1 MERVGKRGRYIL
13 VPVQYGFNI
22 FPNMGYMVAD
32 VIRNQNDPRRGVTP
46 TKAAL
51 HMASVVFGS
60 FNPFGGA
67 VDLSDGVQ
75 VLLALAPTIT
85 DLPIQLVNERGTFG
99 TPSAPLPQRGNAG
112 PDSERMFPSQ
122 MDGVPAKI
130 AKALNELGGGN
141 EAKAGSIMGV
151 ETSITP
157 GTIQTIIAATTG
169 GLGTFA
175 EQITSSIVAMSSDDK
190 DLKAGRMP
198 VVNRFYGEVDEDA
211 NIRKAGDRMRE
222 VAKVSGEIIAQ
233 FEDGI
238 NVELSNEDQ
247 RMLSL
252 AGAQEDYRK
261 AMSEMRKEEIAVIE
275 SDMTESEK
283 KLVRQQINKARD
295 ELATVMNRVYLDTLK
310 QK

>member
-1 MERVGKRGRYIL
+1 L

-22 FPNMGYMVAD
+22 FPTMGYMVAD

-60 FNPFGGA
+60 LNPFGGA

-85 DLPIQLVNERGTFG
+85 DLPIQLANERGTFG
-99 TPSAPLPQRGNAG
+99 TPSAPDRSPWDLR

-151 ETSITP
+151 ETSVTP
-157 GTIQTIIAATTG
+157 GTIQTIIGATTG

-175 EQITSSIVAMSSDDK
+175 EQMTSSVVAMSSDDK
-190 DLKAGRMP
+190 DLKANRIP
-198 VVNRFYGEVDEDA
+198 FVNRFYGEVDEDA

-222 VAKVSGEIIAQ
+222 VAKVAGEIEAQ
-233 FEDGI
+233 FKLGMD
-238 NVELSNEDQ
+238 VTLSNEDQ

-252 AGAQEDYRK
+252 SEAQEDYRK
-261 AMSEMRKEEIAVIE
+261 AMGEMRKEEIAVIK
-275 SDMTESEK
+275 SDMTEPEK
-283 KLVRQQINKARD
+283 KLVRQQIKKARD
-295 ELATVMNRVYLDTLK
+295 ELATVMNRVYIDTLK
-310 QK
+310 QQK